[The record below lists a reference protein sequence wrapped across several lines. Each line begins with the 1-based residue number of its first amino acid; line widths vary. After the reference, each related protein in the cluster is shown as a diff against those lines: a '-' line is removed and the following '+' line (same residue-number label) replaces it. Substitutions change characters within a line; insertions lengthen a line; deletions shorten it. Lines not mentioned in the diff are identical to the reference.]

1 MYKKSKTFHPVNMF
15 RELLASPALFK
26 TFVYFKKKKKKS
38 IFITSLFG
46 SGYIL
51 LILFIAQVLIKQI
64 KNKIYVSKHEAW
76 IAQNHIAFFHFD
88 KMQISVT

>member
-1 MYKKSKTFHPVNMF
+1 MAKTCSRVWTFVNVRCMVHVQESKTFHPVNMF

-26 TFVYFKKKKKKS
+26 TFVYFEKKEKS

-46 SGYIL
+46 TGYIL

-64 KNKIYVSKHEAW
+64 KNNIYVSKHEA
-76 IAQNHIAFFHFD
+76 
-88 KMQISVT
+88 

>member
-15 RELLASPALFK
+15 RELHVLESPALFK
-26 TFVYFKKKKKKS
+26 TFVYFEKKG

-46 SGYIL
+46 TGYIL

>member
-1 MYKKSKTFHPVNMF
+1 MSDAWFMYKKSKTFHPVNMF

-26 TFVYFKKKKKKS
+26 TFVYFKKKS

-46 SGYIL
+46 TGYIL

-64 KNKIYVSKHEAW
+64 KNKIYVSKHEA
-76 IAQNHIAFFHFD
+76 
-88 KMQISVT
+88 

>member
-26 TFVYFKKKKKKS
+26 TFVYFEKKRKKY
-38 IFITSLFG
+38 IHYIIIWYWIHFANFIYCTSFDK
-46 SGYIL
+46 
-51 LILFIAQVLIKQI
+51 AN